1 MSKRLV
7 AIALTAV
14 GLATGGYYYFTSSAQ
29 DGMALPTIV
38 AQDGLVSKQAIA
50 VGKVVPAHSVSIKSQ
65 LNGIVGEVYH
75 HVGERVTLGTPLIKI
90 RPNPTPTALTNA
102 MTEVLRSEASLDSAL
117 QKLANLKSLVEQKVI
132 PDNYGDYIQ
141 AKSDVKSAK
150 ADLQQKKQ
158 NLDLIRSGE
167 AAIGGAK
174 LSSTILAPIDGTI
187 LNLKVEVGEPI
198 ISTESNQAATEMM
211 SMADMANIIFKGS
224 VSEHDAAQLKVGMP
238 ASITLAPYPNKKITG
253 TLSKVA
259 VQSEKLNGASST
271 STSSFDN
278 GFEVEVSNIE
288 FPEGMTLRSGF
299 SATAKI
305 TLQQSN
311 GGTTIPERALRFE
324 ASQPQVLIPDES
336 EQGFH
341 SRQVELGLSDGVNV
355 EVISGLESGE
365 EIIDNSMLQGVPMGG
380 ANA

>member
-7 AIALTAV
+7 ALALTTVSFA
-14 GLATGGYYYFTSSAQ
+14 AGGYFYLNSSTP
-29 DGMALPTIV
+29 DGVSLPLIV
-38 AQDGLVSKQAIA
+38 AQDGVIAKQAIA
-50 VGKVVPAHSVSIKSQ
+50 VGKVVPAHSISIKSQ

-75 HVGERVTLGTPLIKI
+75 HVGESVTLGTPLIKI
-90 RPNPTPTALTNA
+90 KPNPTPTALTNA

-132 PDNYGDYIQ
+132 PDNYGDYVQ

-167 AAIGGAK
+167 AAIGDAK

-211 SMADMANIIFKGS
+211 SMADMGNIIFKGS
-224 VSEHDAAQLKVGMP
+224 VSEHDAAQLTVGMS
-238 ASITLAPYPNKKITG
+238 ASITLAPYPDETIIG

-259 VQSEKLNGASST
+259 VQSEKLNTPG

-278 GFEVEVSNIE
+278 GFEVEVSNIQ
-288 FPEGMTLRSGF
+288 FPKEITLRSGF

-311 GGTTIPERALRFE
+311 GGTTIPERSIRFE
-324 ASQPQVLIPDES
+324 ASQPLVLIPDDS
-336 EQGFH
+336 EQGYH

-355 EVISGLESGE
+355 EVLSGLESGE
-365 EIIDNSMLQGVPMGG
+365 EIVDNSMMQGGG
-380 ANA
+380 LNA